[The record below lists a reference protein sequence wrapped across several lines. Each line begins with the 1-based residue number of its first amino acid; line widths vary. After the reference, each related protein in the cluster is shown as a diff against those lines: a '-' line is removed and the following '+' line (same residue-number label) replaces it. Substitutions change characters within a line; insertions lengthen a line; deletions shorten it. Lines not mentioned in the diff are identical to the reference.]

1 MTIWGWVKRM
11 FTTKDKASDLSRRLR
26 QVVTDLV
33 QYPGVQTAVLS
44 TEDGLTV
51 DVAESTPVCN
61 QLAAVAGFMLATT
74 QLSLTML
81 GLQESQELVVQGK
94 DGRFLVSR
102 PFQVGQSR
110 LILSVIFNQTISYK
124 RLFNH
129 TIQAI
134 QHTVE
139 QS

>member
-1 MTIWGWVKRM
+1 M
-11 FTTKDKASDLSRRLR
+11 FTSKHKTPAITLRLQQVIADLN
-26 QVVTDLV
+26 

-44 TEDGLTV
+44 TEEGLVMDGADL
-51 DVAESTPVCN
+51 APISN

-74 QLSLTML
+74 QLSLNML

-94 DGRFLVSR
+94 GGSFLVFR

-110 LILSVIFNQTISYK
+110 LILSAIFEPTIPYK
-124 RLFNH
+124 RLFNQ
-129 TIQAI
+129 TIQVI

-139 QS
+139 KS

>member
-1 MTIWGWVKRM
+1 MTIWGWAKRM
-11 FTTKDKASDLSRRLR
+11 FTTKSKASDLSRRLR
-26 QVVTDLV
+26 QVIANLNH
-33 QYPGVQTAVLS
+33 YPGVQTAVLS

-51 DVAESTPVCN
+51 DVADSTPVGN

-74 QLSLTML
+74 QISLAML

-110 LILSVIFNQTISYK
+110 LILSVIFSQAIAYK
-124 RLFNH
+124 RLFNQ
-129 TIQAI
+129 TIQTI
-134 QHTVE
+134 QQTVE
-139 QS
+139 QA